1 MQKACRERFLYPR
14 GGSNACLRLRRP
26 PLYPLSY
33 GGEQVKCTY
42 ASVARMSERDKEL
55 SLVQHLKE
63 FRDRLM
69 VASIAVVATTA
80 ISFVFATDIIRI
92 LLVPAGVDHLIALS
106 PTENFTTYMR
116 VALFTGIA
124 LSMPVILYEIYA
136 YIDPALHPN
145 ERRFAL
151 TAGPFV
157 LLLFIVGMLF
167 CYYGLLPSSLK
178 FLVNFGSPVIEN
190 QLRAS
195 EYLSFVTTFIL
206 GMGVVFEV
214 PVLIF
219 ALVRVRVLNR
229 AWLAKQRRYVVVI
242 VLIIGAII
250 TPTPDPFNQLLV
262 SVPMYLL
269 FELGLFL
276 ARFGGGPRAA
286 S

>member
-1 MQKACRERFLYPR
+1 
-14 GGSNACLRLRRP
+14 
-26 PLYPLSY
+26 
-33 GGEQVKCTY
+33 
-42 ASVARMSERDKEL
+42 MSERDKEL
-55 SLVQHLKE
+55 SLVQHLGE
-63 FRDRLM
+63 LRDRLM
-69 VASIAVVATTA
+69 VASIAVIATTA
-80 ISFVFATDIIRI
+80 ISFFFATDIIKI

-116 VALFTGIA
+116 VALFSGIA
-124 LSMPVILYEIYA
+124 LSMPVILFEIYA
-136 YIDPALHPN
+136 YIDPALHPH

-157 LLLFIVGMLF
+157 LLLFVAGMLF
-167 CYYGLLPSSLK
+167 CYFGLLPSSLK
-178 FLVNFGSPVIEN
+178 FLVSFGNPVIEN

-219 ALVRVRVLNR
+219 ALVRVHVLRR
-229 AWLAKQRRYVVVI
+229 AWLAKQRRYVI
-242 VLIIGAII
+242 VLVLIVGAII

-262 SVPMYLL
+262 AVPMYLL
-269 FELGLFL
+269 FEMGLFL
-276 ARFGGGPRAA
+276 ARFAGGGPRAA

>member
-1 MQKACRERFLYPR
+1 MSSGTA
-14 GGSNACLRLRRP
+14 
-26 PLYPLSY
+26 
-33 GGEQVKCTY
+33 
-42 ASVARMSERDKEL
+42 ARERDKEL
-55 SLVQHLKE
+55 SLVQHLGE
-63 FRDRLM
+63 LRDRL
-69 VASIAVVATTA
+69 VVSAIALVATTA
-80 ISFVFATDIIRI
+80 IAFYFGTQLIRI
-92 LLVPAGVDHLIALS
+92 LLIPVDCTFIPTYSCHEPPTTLVSFS
-106 PTENFTTYMR
+106 PTENFTTYFR
-116 VALFTGIA
+116 VALFAGIA
-124 LSMPVILYEIYA
+124 LAMPVILYEIYA

-219 ALVRVRVLNR
+219 ALVRVHVLNR
-229 AWLAKQRRYVVVI
+229 SWLAKQRRYVVVI
-242 VLIIGAII
+242 VLVVGAII

>member
-1 MQKACRERFLYPR
+1 
-14 GGSNACLRLRRP
+14 
-26 PLYPLSY
+26 
-33 GGEQVKCTY
+33 
-42 ASVARMSERDKEL
+42 MSERDKEL
-55 SLVQHLKE
+55 SLVQHLGE
-63 FRDRLM
+63 LRDRLM
-69 VASIAVVATTA
+69 IASIAVIATTA
-80 ISFVFATDIIRI
+80 ISFFFATDIIKI
-92 LLVPAGVDHLIALS
+92 LLVPAGVD
-106 PTENFTTYMR
+106 
-116 VALFTGIA
+116 
-124 LSMPVILYEIYA
+124 
-136 YIDPALHPN
+136 
-145 ERRFAL
+145 RRFAL

-157 LLLFIVGMLF
+157 LLLFVAGMLF
-167 CYYGLLPSSLK
+167 CYFALLPSSLK
-178 FLVNFGSPVIEN
+178 FLVSFGSEVIEN

-214 PVLIF
+214 PVLIY
-219 ALVRVRVLNR
+219 ALVRVHVLNR

-242 VLIIGAII
+242 VLIVGAII